1 MQPNGLARVW
11 EGERTK
17 LISAIFAVLR
27 LVREPSGWDLGLLFR
42 TEHSK

>member
-11 EGERTK
+11 EGE
-17 LISAIFAVLR
+17 SAKSVSVMFALLR
-27 LVREPSGWDLGLLFR
+27 LVREPSGWDLGLRFR